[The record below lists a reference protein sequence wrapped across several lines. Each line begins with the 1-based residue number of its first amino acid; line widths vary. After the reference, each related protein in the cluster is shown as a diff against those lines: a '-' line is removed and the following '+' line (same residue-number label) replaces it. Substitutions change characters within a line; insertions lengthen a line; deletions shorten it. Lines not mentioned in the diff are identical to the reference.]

1 MLKSSNKKKIKKPIL
16 KGKNQ
21 KLKNNKSDQL

>member
-1 MLKSSNKKKIKKPIL
+1 MLLMGHVLSVRL

-21 KLKNNKSDQL
+21 KLKGKERP